1 MYNKSVNYQGI
12 DYLKLIF
19 ALIVVAIHTNMA
31 SYFQDDAILAIIVKW
46 IFDISVPVFF
56 IASGFFAGEK
66 MKKEKNSSGILRN
79 IKSLFRLYLIW
90 GIWYTLL
97 GGLRAVIQGNDFS
110 TTMKSHLYRSLI
122 GSPGG
127 GLWYVFSLL
136 CSFIIIYILFKRR
149 ITTRRLYVILFAAWM
164 LFCVSHLVFGKE
176 VEMGGVG
183 NALSDLYTRIF
194 LDTKIFTFWLL
205 YVVIGIFASYLNGR
219 SNCFLFILM
228 ISSALIFN
236 FVNKEVA
243 YQFFVVWTSF
253 SIFEFALTVGKQFPI
268 NSKAEKGRKLST
280 IVYFTHYTVIL
291 VIKFVFELFSF
302 SEIDVIIYLGTVI
315 VLFCY
320 GMLLMSTSPKVFNW
334 LY

>member
-1 MYNKSVNYQGI
+1 
-12 DYLKLIF
+12 
-19 ALIVVAIHTNMA
+19 
-31 SYFQDDAILAIIVKW
+31 
-46 IFDISVPVFF
+46 
-56 IASGFFAGEK
+56 
-66 MKKEKNSSGILRN
+66 
-79 IKSLFRLYLIW
+79 
-90 GIWYTLL
+90 
-97 GGLRAVIQGNDFS
+97 
-110 TTMKSHLYRSLI
+110 
-122 GSPGG
+122 
-127 GLWYVFSLL
+127 
-136 CSFIIIYILFKRR
+136 
-149 ITTRRLYVILFAAWM
+149 
-164 LFCVSHLVFGKE
+164 
-176 VEMGGVG
+176 
-183 NALSDLYTRIF
+183 
-194 LDTKIFTFWLL
+194 
-205 YVVIGIFASYLNGR
+205 
-219 SNCFLFILM
+219 M